1 MAGRLRVL
9 VALVRQRPLASVGR
23 RAPRQRCHSCEAQ
36 EDQAHMHYLHT
47 GITKASGDRLVL
59 HGALYRLDSHMN
71 ANVETLFPDQDSI
84 HDSIAELIPGP
95 NNPTPMVRLGR
106 RFNPQADFDLI
117 VKLEGMNPFGSI
129 KDRTA
134 AFMLGGLQLGEDQS
148 LVEPSAGNTGIALA
162 ALANAQGNPIEIAV
176 PEGVPEEK
184 KALLRFLGAELI
196 EVEDELCPIYPS
208 EGARGVVK
216 SMVESEAYDGK
227 YVSPNQYESKLN
239 VAAHYH
245 TTGPEIWKQTGGRI
259 DYFFA
264 GVGTGGTITG
274 VGRYLKER
282 NPNIRIIGVEPAN
295 RHHKLSGLKRVTGL
309 PEEHFPEILDRSV
322 VDEFVSVSD
331 EDAFAAGIRVAR
343 SDGVMVGPTTGALL
357 HAATE
362 WGKTNKGTAV
372 VISGDNAAK
381 YVSAY
386 ADYL

>member
-1 MAGRLRVL
+1 
-9 VALVRQRPLASVGR
+9 
-23 RAPRQRCHSCEAQ
+23 
-36 EDQAHMHYLHT
+36 
-47 GITKASGDRLVL
+47 
-59 HGALYRLDSHMN
+59 MN
-71 ANVETLFPDQDSI
+71 ASVETLFPKRDEVYDSI
-84 HDSIAELIPGP
+84 VDLIPGP
-95 NNPTPMVRLGR
+95 DNPTPMVRVGE
-106 RFNPQADFDLI
+106 RFNSNADFDLL

-134 AFMLGGLQLGEDQS
+134 HFMLKGLQLDNEQS

-162 ALANAQGNPIEIAV
+162 ALANAQGVPIEIAV
-176 PEGVPEEK
+176 PDGAPEEK
-184 KALLRFLGAELI
+184 KAQLRFLGAELI

-216 SMVESEAYDGK
+216 SMVESEAYGGK
-227 YVSPNQYESKLN
+227 YVSPNQYESELN

-245 TTGPEIWKQTGGRI
+245 TTGPEIWRQTGGDI

-264 GVGTGGTITG
+264 GIGTGGTITG

-282 NPNIRIIGVEPAN
+282 NPNIKILGVEPAL

-309 PEEHFPEILDRSV
+309 PEEHFPKILDRDV
-322 VDEFVSVSD
+322 IDEFVSVTDD
-331 EDAFAAGIRVAR
+331 EAFKAGIRIAR
-343 SDGVMVGPTTGALL
+343 SDGILVGPTTGAAL
-357 HAATE
+357 HVATE
-362 WGKTNKGTAV
+362 WGAVNKGTAV